1 MTSLLLMNFNG
12 NTVKD
17 WIKSYNHEGDDT
29 QVMLEG
35 KLTPINDVFDQVINK
50 DTNKIS
56 SNWRY
61 DYRGFTNTSFIKFK
75 QLTKTHQREADG
87 NFYFVIKSKEK
98 RIAGISK
105 HIYMELIDNQG
116 NGYSVGLC
124 GSMAYPFFG
133 RRGAIVSPD
142 PKEASNE
149 GERKTYIQL
158 TDEQFSKLKQRIEN
172 EKAEG
177 NEYFHVIKRN
187 CSKFVS
193 SICSQEL
200 GISMNNKEF
209 LSQAL
214 ARKIFAKLNITPSE
228 KILEIFE
235 IVAKVFRVALFPF
248 YGLVYLALLAPFDSN
263 AAKSIKNK
271 GIDESKG
278 FIEKIKS
285 IINGDFIKPYSAWK
299 VANWQDHVISK
310 FGTNRVTLE
319 QAREITCPTYI
330 NLDQPIHCVKLPT

>member
-1 MTSLLLMNFNG
+1 MTSLLSMNFNG

-17 WIKSYNHEGDDT
+17 WIKSYNHQVNDN

-35 KLTPINDVFDQVINK
+35 VLTPIDKVFDRVINK

-75 QLTKTHQREADG
+75 ELTKTHQHEADG

-116 NGYSVGLC
+116 DGYSVGLC
-124 GSMAYPFFG
+124 GSMAFPFYG

-149 GERKTYIQL
+149 GERKTYIKL
-158 TDEQFSKLKQRIEN
+158 TQEQFLKLKKRIEK

-193 SICSQEL
+193 SICNQEL
-200 GISMNNKEF
+200 GIKMNNKEF

-228 KILEIFE
+228 KTLKIFE
-235 IVAKVFRVALFPF
+235 KVAKVFRVALFPL
-248 YGLVYLALLAPFDSN
+248 YGLIYLALLAPFDSN
-263 AAKSIKNK
+263 AAKSIKTK

-278 FIEKIKS
+278 FIENFKS

-299 VANWQDHVISK
+299 VANWQDHVLSK
-310 FGTNRVTLE
+310 FGTNKISLE
-319 QAREITCPTYI
+319 QAQEITCPSYV
-330 NLDQPIHCVKLPT
+330 NLDQPFHCVKKPT